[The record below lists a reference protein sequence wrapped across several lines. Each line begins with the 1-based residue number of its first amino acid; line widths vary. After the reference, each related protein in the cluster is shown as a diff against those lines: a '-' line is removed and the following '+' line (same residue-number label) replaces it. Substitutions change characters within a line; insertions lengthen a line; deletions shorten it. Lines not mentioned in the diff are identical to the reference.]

1 MNFLKRYIAVRYE
14 MTGEARRRE
23 VPELPYDALREAII
37 NAVAHRDYFQ
47 RGANVMLEIYDDRIE
62 ISNPGGLPK
71 GLSPEEFGKRSVL
84 RNPKIAG
91 MLHRADYIEKMGT
104 GVRKMQ
110 RLMNEA
116 GLAPLEFTFT
126 SFFTVTFRKPEAER
140 QETTDEDFAINFGA
154 NFGIKGKRLA
164 RMVKMFEILR
174 REEMLIDV
182 QIAETFEV
190 SERTIDN
197 DIKFLRGLELIEFI
211 GAKKTGRYVLT
222 EKGKKIIENMRQ

>member
-1 MNFLKRYIAVRYE
+1 
-14 MTGEARRRE
+14 
-23 VPELPYDALREAII
+23 
-37 NAVAHRDYFQ
+37 VAHRDYFQ

>member
-1 MNFLKRYIAVRYE
+1 
-14 MTGEARRRE
+14 
-23 VPELPYDALREAII
+23 
-37 NAVAHRDYFQ
+37 VAHWDYFEW
-47 RGANVMLEIYDDRIE
+47 GANVMVEIYDDRIE

-84 RNPKIAG
+84 RNPRIAG

-110 RLMNEA
+110 RLMSEA

-140 QETTDEDFAINFGA
+140 QEATDQDFGINFGA
-154 NFGIKGKRLA
+154 NFGLNFGIKGKRLA

-174 REEMLIDV
+174 RDEMLIDV

-197 DIKFLRGLELIEFI
+197 DIRFLRGLELIEFI